1 MNFFP
6 VLRSTRKRYSD
17 SPGRQNCVMRAGVLC
32 ARNLAGY
39 PFASVA
45 SSIWKEEVICR
56 FREVFEKYLKKRG
69 FNWLFLDKKNE
80 RVWKWWEQSLFVM
93 PALNDLSKGKVL
105 IFKGN
110 QGIVVN
116 YQDHFRLFAEIED
129 FTHLDACFLRVSRL
143 EALLDRHL
151 EFAFDEKVGFL
162 TAVPEQAGTGL
173 QVVVRIHLPAIS
185 FLYGVD
191 KLYQWL
197 KEKKGILIRGFGG
210 SGKIRAHIFEISN
223 YFALGVTESELVRI
237 VKELAGSLCR
247 WEREV
252 RASFLS
258 DPQRRKKL
266 LERIGFLYSLCF
278 RENKFDYFAE
288 YVSLLFLAEQL
299 GIMTG
304 TKGFN
309 LLKIDKVLRKEFL
322 PILSFLK
329 SKRGRI
335 IQYV

>member
-6 VLRSTRKRYSD
+6 ALRFTQKGYSD
-17 SPGRQNCVMRAGVLC
+17 SLGWQSCAMRAGVLC
-32 ARNLAGY
+32 VRNLAGY
-39 PFASVA
+39 PFASGA
-45 SSIWKEEVICR
+45 SGIWKEEVICR
-56 FREVFEKYLKKRG
+56 FREVFEKYLKRRG
-69 FNWLFLDKKNE
+69 FNWLFWDEKNE
-80 RVWKWWEQSLFVM
+80 RVWKRWEQSLFVM

-105 IFKGN
+105 IFKGD
-110 QGIVVN
+110 QGILVN
-116 YQDHFRLFAEIED
+116 YQDHFRMFAEAED
-129 FTHLDACFLRVSRL
+129 FTHLDACFLGVSRL
-143 EALLDRHL
+143 ETLLGKHL
-151 EFAFDEKVGFL
+151 EFAFDEKIGFL
-162 TAVPEQAGTGL
+162 TALPEQAGTGL

-197 KEKKGILIRGFGG
+197 KEKEGVLIRGFGG
-210 SGKIRAHIFEISN
+210 NDRMLAHVFEISN
-223 YFALGVTESELVRI
+223 YFALGVAEDELVKI

-258 DPQRRKKL
+258 DPQRKKKL
-266 LERIGFLYSLCF
+266 LERIHFLYSLCF
-278 RENKFDYFAE
+278 EENKLGCFPE

-304 TKGFN
+304 TEGFN
-309 LLKIDKVLRKEFL
+309 LLKIDKVLRREFL